1 MLNKA
6 KLNFF
11 VDAIIL
17 VAFIAVA
24 LASVI
29 LVAMPHEGFRGG
41 RNPAYYETVLFLT
54 RSDWNDIHVWAGLA
68 LMVGIVV
75 HVVLHWRWIV
85 RMLRGFVRGG
95 RSAPPW
101 PGETEPCLAV
111 VTDGEN

>member
-1 MLNKA
+1 MLSKA
-6 KLNFF
+6 KLNFL

-24 LASVI
+24 LSSVI
-29 LVAMPHEGFRGG
+29 LLAMPHEGFRGG

-54 RSDWNDIHVWAGLA
+54 RSDWNDAHVWVGLA
-68 LMVGIVV
+68 LMAGIVV
-75 HVVLHWRWIV
+75 HLVLHWRWIV
-85 RMLRGFVRGG
+85 SMVRGFVRGG

-101 PGETEPCLAV
+101 PGEAEPCLAV